1 MFFLKY
7 GFIKS
12 FEYSQQEFRFTHLV
26 YFLNAIIFVY
36 FLSFLLV
43 ITISPGIVTS
53 SMFSSN
59 LSFPTA
65 V

>member
-12 FEYSQQEFRFTHLV
+12 FEYSQQEFRFTPLV
-26 YFLNAIIFVY
+26 YFLNAIIFVP
-36 FLSFLLV
+36 SFLLV

>member
-26 YFLNAIIFVY
+26 YFLNAIIFV
-36 FLSFLLV
+36 LSFLLV